1 MNKESESEL
10 TLWEK
15 VDRTLGEAKIHLKNA
30 STEEQ
35 YQAIGVFCRETLIT
49 LAQIVY
55 DPSKHLT
62 EDNVRPSKTDAK
74 RMLSAYFSHELAGS
88 SNEAVRRQAKAT
100 LDVANSLQHK
110 RTAKYKDAALCVEA
124 TTTVVN
130 TVSLVSGHTR
140 KNTTDIEVEF
150 LHKGITIDYDENL
163 YLLRVLVTNTGT
175 IAIKEFKL
183 VFSFPNLD
191 IVPRKWILLGD
202 QNKSNKKLV
211 QITPKGNSIEVQE
224 SGYLVQ
230 ITYRSKDT
238 LFPQDKLDLSESIG
252 LRFIINQS
260 IYSNI
265 EDIPPLSWTLYADN
279 LHPQQGEILL
289 TRLNHY

>member
-1 MNKESESEL
+1 MSKESEI

-15 VDRTLGEAKIHLKNA
+15 VNRSLSEAKKLLVDA

-35 YQAIGVFCRETLIT
+35 FQAVGVFCRETLIT

-62 EDNVRPSKTDAK
+62 EDNVKPSKTDAK
-74 RMLSAYFSHELAGS
+74 RMLSAYFSHEYSGS

-110 RTAKYKDAALCVEA
+110 RTAEYKDAALCVEA
-124 TTTVVN
+124 TSTIVN

-140 KNTTDIEVEF
+140 QNATDIDVEF
-150 LHKGITIDYDENL
+150 FHKGITFDYDEHL
-163 YLLRVLVTNTGT
+163 YLLRVLLKNTGT
-175 IAIKEFKL
+175 VAIKEFKL

-191 IVPRKWILLGD
+191 IVPRKWILLGEQD
-202 QNKSNKKLV
+202 KSNKKLT
-211 QITPKGNSIEVQE
+211 QIAPKDNTIEIQE
-224 SGYLVQ
+224 VGYLVQ

-238 LFPQDKLDLSESIG
+238 LFPQDKLDISEAIG
-252 LRFIINQS
+252 LSFIINQS
-260 IYSNI
+260 VYSNI
-265 EDIPPLSWTLYADN
+265 EDMPPLSWILYADN
-279 LHPQQGEILL
+279 LNPKQGEIPL
-289 TRLNHY
+289 TQLNNY